1 MKKSLLLSFSLLCT
15 VIAFSQESSF
25 KLWKNSTNKGT
36 VEQMRIK
43 TTDYQLK
50 SLDVQSF
57 KAMLP
62 TVKKATGDYSN
73 NYTVVIG
80 IPMPTNEMATFRI
93 QRSNI
98 MDPVLEAKYPDIKTF
113 SGQGIS
119 DPTATIVL
127 DYNLMGVHAM
137 VLTSHGD
144 YFIDPAFTGN
154 STDYLVYYKRNLIK
168 TYVFQE
174 GTPIVTDQSQQDAG
188 KAPVQQDTVLNVLPV
203 NCTGTKLRS
212 YRMAIA
218 CTGEYAVAAT
228 GKTAPTVAQTLSCIQ
243 TTFARVVGVY
253 EKELAIT
260 MVLVAKE
267 DTIIFTNAST
277 DPFTGNNNANT
288 LITESQT
295 VINKYITAA
304 NYDVGHTFS
313 TGGGGLSDLG
323 VICTAATKASS
334 ITGSPTPT
342 GDGYDID
349 YVAHEMGHAFG
360 ANHTFNDNSNGSCS
374 GNYNNTTNNEPGS
387 GSTIMAYAGI
397 CTGDDLQPHS
407 DPYFTAM
414 SFNEIEK
421 YNTTG
426 TGRTCAVNTT
436 LTNHPPVVALPA
448 NFSIPFKTPFRL
460 FGTATDPDG
469 DAITYCWEQINVG
482 GTACT
487 WNAPGTKN
495 EGDAPLFRFFD
506 PVDSGARIFPK
517 LSSIIKNVDTI
528 GELKATYART
538 LKFRLTAR
546 DNKVGGGGVCY
557 NEDSIFVIATPAAF
571 TVNYPTTS
579 TVTWYTQHQDS
590 VTWAVSN
597 TTATPINCAKVA
609 IDLSIDGGYTYPYTL
624 IDSTPN
630 TGSCKIIVP
639 TVVTSTARVR
649 VRSIGNVFFN
659 ISTANFKIV
668 AHGLP
673 ITLKVFNGYA
683 KEAANQL
690 YWSSVTENG
699 TDYFVIERSGDGKN
713 FDDYAKVN
721 ASNYSNTTKDY
732 TYLDEQ
738 VANKDWYYRLKM
750 IDLTGAFTYS
760 NIIKIARNGEKN
772 PVKVYPNP
780 ATDLIVIT
788 HDKTQNA
795 FLNIYNVQG
804 QLVHSERVNPSA
816 VATQININNLSNG
829 FYNVLITDDNNT
841 YKTKFI
847 KK

>member
-1 MKKSLLLSFSLLCT
+1 MKKSLLLSFTLLFT
-15 VIAFSQESSF
+15 VIAFSQESTY
-25 KLWKNSTNKGT
+25 KLWHNSTNKAS

-43 TTDYQLK
+43 TTDYMLK

-62 TVKKATGDYSN
+62 TVRKATGDYSN
-73 NYTVVIG
+73 NNTVVIG
-80 IPMPTNEMATFRI
+80 IPMPDGNMGTFRI

-98 MDPVLEAKYPDIKTF
+98 MDPALEAKYPDIKTF

-154 STDYLVYYKRNLIK
+154 SSDYLVYYKTNLIK
-168 TYVFQE
+168 SYVFQE
-174 GTPIVTDQSQQDAG
+174 GAPIVTDQVEQGG

-218 CTGEYAVAAT
+218 CTGEYAAAAT
-228 GKTAPTVAQTLSCIQ
+228 GVASPTKAQTLSCIQ

-267 DTIIFTNAST
+267 DTIVFTNAST

-295 VINKYITAA
+295 VIDKYIAAA

-323 VICTAATKASS
+323 VICTAGRKASS

-360 ANHTFNDNSNGSCS
+360 ANHTFNDNTNGSCG

-387 GSTIMAYAGI
+387 GTTIMAYAGI

-407 DPYFTAM
+407 DAYFTAP

-448 NFSIPFKTPFRL
+448 NYSIPFKTPFRL
-460 FGTATDPDG
+460 SGSASDPDG
-469 DAITYCWEQINVG
+469 DKITYCWEQINVG

-487 WNAPGTKN
+487 WNAPGTTN
-495 EGDAPLFRFFD
+495 EGDAPLFRFFP
-506 PVDSGARIFPK
+506 PVDSSARIFPK
-517 LSSIIKNVDTI
+517 LRAVIKNTDTI

-538 LKFRLTAR
+538 LRFRLTAR
-546 DNKVGGGGVCY
+546 DNKAGGGGVCY

-571 TVNYPTTS
+571 SVSYPTT
-579 TVTWYTQHQDS
+579 TAVTWYTQHQDS
-590 VTWAVSN
+590 VTWVVSN
-597 TTATPINCAKVA
+597 TTASPINCAKVA
-609 IDLSIDGGYTYPYTL
+609 IDLSVDGGYTYPYTL

-630 TGSCKIIVP
+630 NGHCKITVP
-639 TVVTSTARVR
+639 TVVSTAARVR

-683 KEAANQL
+683 KESSNQL
-690 YWSSVTENG
+690 YWSSVTETG
-699 TDYFVIERSGDGKN
+699 TDFFVLERSSDGKN
-713 FDDYAKVN
+713 FDDYAKVA
-721 ASNYSNTTKDY
+721 ASGYSNSTKDY
-732 TYLDEQ
+732 TYLDEA
-738 VANKDWYYRLKM
+738 VANKDWYYRLRM
-750 IDLTGAFTYS
+750 VDVTGEFTYS
-760 NIIKIARNGEKN
+760 KIIKITRNGEKN
-772 PVKVYPNP
+772 PLKVYPNP
-780 ATDLIVIT
+780 ATDLIVVT

-795 FLNIYNVQG
+795 LLNIYNVQG
-804 QLVHSERVNPSA
+804 QLVHTERVNPSA
-816 VATQININNLSNG
+816 VATEVNINSLSNG
-829 FYNVLITDDNNT
+829 FYSVVITDDNNT